1 VRIMNRL
8 WVGGLSF
15 WMASVALAAT
25 QVLSVTGQVVQQPGT
40 SPLRRGDTLP
50 DTLHV
55 RAGAASQAQ
64 LMLADGSL
72 LTLPADAEVKVS
84 LAAQPQVQLLSGGVT
99 VLPAKGELTVQS
111 LGSVLKTNGMLRL
124 RQCQAGCPEP
134 QGLYGKALSGEV
146 IVEYTGGRTVVRNKS
161 FRVGSAT
168 ARPLILVRDPEWL
181 AQDSR
186 LELAVQAKA
195 ELANDMRAGMDAYKS
210 GQFDKA
216 WALLTAVREKSP
228 TEKMV
233 SYYLGLT
240 ALERKDSEAALS
252 HLRQYQRDDP
262 DAAAER
268 GVNQL
273 VTLLLTSQLQS
284 EVKQALQQEAALT
297 QSEPEPNSVAVQ
309 AFTNKGD
316 PAYAVLAKGLAAMV
330 ITDLSKIPGLKVLE
344 RQKVQKLVDELNLNQ
359 SGLVGQDNQVKAG
372 RLMRA
377 EKVLVGSFGVQP

>member
-1 VRIMNRL
+1 MNRL
-8 WVGGLSF
+8 LVWLLGLGL
-15 WMASVALAAT
+15 AGTALAGS
-25 QVLSVTGQVVQQPGT
+25 QVLSVTGQVQLQGPAA
-40 SPLRRGDTLP
+40 SALKRGDTLA
-50 DTLHV
+50 DAIHL
-55 RAGAASQAQ
+55 RSGAASQAQ

-72 LTLPADAEVKVS
+72 LTLPADSEVQVS
-84 LAAQPQVQLLSGGVT
+84 LTAQPQVQLLAGGVT
-99 VLPAKGELTVQS
+99 VLPAKGDLTLQAM
-111 LGSVLKTNGMLRL
+111 GSVLKTSGLLRL
-124 RQCQAGCPEP
+124 RQCAAGCPEP
-134 QGLYGKALSGEV
+134 LGLYGKALSGEV
-146 IVEYTGGRTVVRNKS
+146 IVEYAGGRAVLRNKT
-161 FRVGSAT
+161 FRASSASV
-168 ARPLILVRDPEWL
+168 RPVILARDPPWL
-181 AQDSR
+181 AEDSR
-186 LELAVQAKA
+186 LDLATQAKA
-195 ELANDMRAGMDAYKS
+195 DLANELRAGMDAYKN
-210 GQFDKA
+210 GQFDQA
-216 WALLTAVREKSP
+216 WTILTAVREKSP

-252 HLRQYQRDDP
+252 NLRQYQRDDP

-273 VTLLLTSQLQS
+273 VTLLLTNQLQS
-284 EVKQALQQEAALT
+284 EVKLALQQESELS

-344 RQKVQKLVDELNLNQ
+344 RQKVQKLVDEISLNQ
-359 SGLVGQDNQVKAG
+359 SGLVGQDSQVKAG